1 MTLKQSQRKRGVIL
15 SDQGW
20 QKLQAAIGESEH
32 QENLGEKYTI
42 QQLGG
47 KIGLDP
53 ATISKVLNREKCV
66 DRRTIER
73 FFRVFDLKM
82 EADDYHKQSPVVQL
96 KYNNVNLVSTDFQKL
111 SQTTTAAPSVRALK
125 RTPAP
130 ESTQELSM
138 DKGMGSV
145 NFPGSPLA
153 LNSPFYIERSA
164 IETLAYTA
172 IENSSALLRIKS
184 PEKWGKTS
192 FVYRILS
199 HARSR
204 HYQTIRLNIQQAE
217 VSILSDLDRFL
228 RWICAN
234 VAAQLNLDPRLDDY
248 WDSDLGSKIC
258 CTTYFQ
264 QFILPQVETALVLA
278 LDEIHH
284 IFEFP
289 LVAQDFLSMLR
300 VWHEEG
306 KHLSIWGKLRQVV
319 VYATEVYIPL
329 DLNQSPFNVGLPIGL
344 PKLDL
349 EQAKDLALR
358 YGLNLFDEKFGISE
372 LTCAHTLV
380 DGHPYLLHL
389 ALSHIAYHNVNVK
402 QLFEQ
407 APTPTGIYGDHLRR
421 HLTTLQK
428 HPELATAFK
437 EVLKATDKAWIETVP
452 AYKLESMG
460 LVTLQGDDVTAGCD
474 LYRLY
479 FCNHLDQF

>member
-1 MTLKQSQRKRGVIL
+1 MMPRQSQRRRGIIL
-15 SDQGW
+15 SSEGW
-20 QKLQAAIGESEH
+20 QKLQAAIAESERR
-32 QENLGEKYTI
+32 ENFGEKYTV
-42 QQLGG
+42 QQLGSQ
-47 KIGLDP
+47 IGLDP
-53 ATISKVLNREKCV
+53 ATISKVLDREKSV

-73 FFRVFDLKM
+73 FFRVFGLSM
-82 EADDYHKQSPVVQL
+82 EVQDYENLSTNVRVVHSYGNLPSP
-96 KYNNVNLVSTDFQKL
+96 DFQR
-111 SQTTTAAPSVRALK
+111 TAGPIAAV
-125 RTPAP
+125 T
-130 ESTQELSM
+130 STHSRNGTSEQENGQDFSAEAKI
-138 DKGMGSV
+138 DGV
-145 NFPGSPLA
+145 DFPGSPLA
-153 LNSPFYIERSA
+153 INSLLYIERPE
-164 IETLAYTA
+164 IEALAYKA
-172 IENSSALLRIKS
+172 IENPGSLLRIKS

-192 FVYRILS
+192 FVYRILA
-199 HARSR
+199 HARSHR
-204 HYQTIRLNIQQAE
+204 CQTIRLNIQQAE
-217 VSILSDLDRFL
+217 VGILSDLDRFL

-258 CTTYFQ
+258 CTSYFQ
-264 QFILPQVETALVLA
+264 QFILPQVETSLVLA
-278 LDEIHH
+278 LDEVHH

-306 KHLSIWGKLRQVV
+306 KHLSIWKKLHQIV

-344 PKLDL
+344 PKFDL

-358 YGLNLFDEKFGISE
+358 YGLDLSDEKFGVSE

-389 ALSHIAYHNVNVK
+389 ALSHVAYHKVNVK
-402 QLFEQ
+402 ELFEQ

-421 HLTTLQK
+421 HLITLQK
-428 HPELATAFK
+428 HPELATAFR
-437 EVLKATDKAWIETVP
+437 EVLKAADKVWIETIP

-460 LVTLQGDDVTAGCD
+460 LVTLQGDVVAVACD

-479 FCNHLDQF
+479 FCNHLEQF